1 LYKVGDKVVYPHHG
15 AGTIVKKEKREILG
29 EKREYLTI
37 KILHNDMT
45 VNVPSENAE
54 KVGLRKVIGEDM
66 VKVVVKALTG
76 GGTQM
81 PKNWNRRFKH
91 NRDKMKTGDIL
102 ELAEVVRNLSLRD
115 VEKGL
120 STGEKQMFVK
130 AKKILASE
138 LMYAKDM
145 DEEEAAEWLDGVL
158 VSSSSNGTANGRK
171 KTTSA
176 KPAKVA
182 SKTTKPAAR
191 KTAAAKPPA
200 RKTTKSTAKSKPTTR
215 ARAGSR

>member
-15 AGTIVKKEKREILG
+15 AGTVVKKEKRDVLG

-115 VEKGL
+115 REKGL

-158 VSSSSNGTANGRK
+158 VSSSSNGTGNGRK
-171 KTTSA
+171 KTAA

-191 KTAAAKPPA
+191 KSAKPAA
-200 RKTTKSTAKSKPTTR
+200 RKTAKTAAKSKPKTK

>member
-15 AGTIVKKEKREILG
+15 AGTVVKKENREVLG
-29 EKREYLTI
+29 QKREYLTI

-54 KVGLRKVIGEDM
+54 KVGLRKVIDEDM
-66 VKVVVKALTG
+66 VVVVLKALTG

-115 VEKGL
+115 HEKGL

-138 LMYAKDM
+138 LMYAKTM
-145 DEEEAAEWLDGVL
+145 DEEEAGAWLDDVL
-158 VSSSSNGTANGRK
+158 ADVGSITNGK
-171 KTTSA
+171 KTKA
-176 KPAKVA
+176 KAGA
-182 SKTTKPAAR
+182 
-191 KTAAAKPPA
+191 TA
-200 RKTTKSTAKSKPTTR
+200 
-215 ARAGSR
+215 

>member
-15 AGTIVKKEKREILG
+15 AGTVVKKEKREVLG

-115 VEKGL
+115 REKGL

-138 LMYAKDM
+138 LMYAKDL
-145 DEEEAAEWLDGVL
+145 DEEATAEWLESVL
-158 VSSSSNGTANGRK
+158 TGANGSNGSTK
-171 KTTSA
+171 KTPA
-176 KPAKVA
+176 KKPAVTK
-182 SKTTKPAAR
+182 KPAA
-191 KTAAAKPPA
+191 KKPAAKKRA
-200 RKTTKSTAKSKPTTR
+200 TASTR
-215 ARAGSR
+215 